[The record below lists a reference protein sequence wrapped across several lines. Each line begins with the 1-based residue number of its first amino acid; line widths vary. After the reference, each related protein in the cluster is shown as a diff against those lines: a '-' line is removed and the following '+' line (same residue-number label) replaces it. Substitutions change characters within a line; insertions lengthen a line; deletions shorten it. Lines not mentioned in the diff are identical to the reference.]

1 MLILPAI
8 DLLDGECVRLVQG
21 DYSEKTS
28 YTSDPIS
35 VAKRFEDQG
44 ATWMHIVDLDGA
56 RSGQMLNLKIVN
68 EIASSCNLKI
78 EFGGGVRSMVAALTA
93 LEAGVSRIVIG
104 SKVIQDP
111 EAAQELF
118 QELGE
123 RAVAG
128 LDARAG
134 RVAVSG
140 WTQTSDAPVTEVAR
154 RVEAHGARRI
164 VLTDIAKDGMLQGPN
179 IGLLESVLGVT
190 TIPVIQSGGISTLDD
205 LRLLLDVSSR
215 VPEGVIIG
223 KAIYENRIDLGLAI
237 EKFQTEAQQPTI
249 LNR

>member
-21 DYSEKTS
+21 DYSEKTA
-28 YTSDPIS
+28 YTSDAVS

-56 RSGQMLNLKIVN
+56 RSGEMRNLKIVS
-68 EIASSCNLKI
+68 EIAAACNLKI
-78 EFGGGVRSMVAALTA
+78 EFGGGVRSLAAALST
-93 LEAGVSRIVIG
+93 LDAGVSRVVIG
-104 SKVIQDP
+104 SKVIQEPD
-111 EAAQELF
+111 AAQELF
-118 QELGE
+118 LELGE

-140 WTQTSDAPVTEVAR
+140 WTETSDAPVTEVAA
-154 RVEAHGARRI
+154 RVESHGARRI
-164 VLTDIAKDGMLQGPN
+164 VLTDIARDGMLQGPN
-179 IGLLESVLGVT
+179 VGLLETVLRVT
-190 TIPVIQSGGISTLDD
+190 TIPIIQSGGIASLDD
-205 LRLLLDVSSR
+205 LGLLLGVSSR
-215 VPEGVIIG
+215 MPEGVIIG
-223 KAIYENRIDLGLAI
+223 KAIYENRIDLKQAI
-237 EKFQTEAQQPTI
+237 EKFQTETQEPAI